1 LRPFIKIWPT
11 FNYTAFCTFIYTSF
25 MKYIFKTLAFCLAL
39 LASGHSYALFRCGNV
54 FQDRPCDSESAQ
66 KAAAT
71 LAAKPKAGSSEATAA
86 AAAKGATVSPFAMEC
101 AKLGKSS
108 MEISW
113 KREAGAL
120 REAQSAKGSS
130 EHKKLVDS
138 VYDRRGS
145 APEIKAAI
153 EAECI
158 SERQHAADA
167 AAAIAAIAAQGGLPT
182 VAASPVAA
190 AAPTAAAAAPAP
202 AAASASASK
211 NDNAV
216 QCAKLN
222 IELTT
227 LKDRARQGGS
237 VSTMER
243 INNERRTVDSKIS
256 AARC

>member
-1 LRPFIKIWPT
+1 LYIHLHIPMQ
-11 FNYTAFCTFIYTSF
+11 YT
-25 MKYIFKTLAFCLAL
+25 FKTLAFCFAL

-71 LAAKPKAGSSEATAA
+71 LAAKPKAGSSESTAA
-86 AAAKGATVSPFAMEC
+86 AASANGATVSPFAMEC
-101 AKLGKSS
+101 AKLGKNSLD
-108 MEISW
+108 IIW

-130 EHKKLVDS
+130 EYRKLVNS

-145 APEIKAAI
+145 APEIKASI

-158 SERQHAADA
+158 GERQRAADA

-190 AAPTAAAAAPAP
+190 AAPATAAAPPAP
-202 AAASASASK
+202 AATAASK

-222 IELTT
+222 NELTS

-243 INNERRTVDSKIS
+243 INNERRTVDSNIS
-256 AARC
+256 AAKC